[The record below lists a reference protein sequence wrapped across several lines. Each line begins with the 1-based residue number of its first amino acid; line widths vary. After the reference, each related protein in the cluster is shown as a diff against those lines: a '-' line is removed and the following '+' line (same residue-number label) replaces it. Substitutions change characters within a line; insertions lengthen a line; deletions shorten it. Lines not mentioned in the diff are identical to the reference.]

1 MQVARVHSSQVL
13 CAGIEAVSKLSRH
26 VEVSVVAAGCLGFI
40 ILPYEAS
47 SLERAQAAQDA
58 LLKRA
63 KANSLAQLGK
73 YDPASEDE
81 SAGDRTYEKNYV
93 Y

>member
-1 MQVARVHSSQVL
+1 MACGKHPVQTGLRL
-13 CAGIEAVSKLSRH
+13 
-26 VEVSVVAAGCLGFI
+26 
-40 ILPYEAS
+40 LPR
-47 SLERAQAAQDA
+47 LLQAAQDA

-63 KANSLAQLGK
+63 RANSAAQLGK
-73 YDPASEDE
+73 YDPSLEDE

>member
-1 MQVARVHSSQVL
+1 M
-13 CAGIEAVSKLSRH
+13 IAVSCRALSFCAA
-26 VEVSVVAAGCLGFI
+26 VV
-40 ILPYEAS
+40 
-47 SLERAQAAQDA
+47 AQAAQDA

>member
-1 MQVARVHSSQVL
+1 
-13 CAGIEAVSKLSRH
+13 
-26 VEVSVVAAGCLGFI
+26 
-40 ILPYEAS
+40 LPH
-47 SLERAQAAQDA
+47 RAQAAQDA

>member
-1 MQVARVHSSQVL
+1 MLQPNLLPVSP
-13 CAGIEAVSKLSRH
+13 CAEHALLHCV
-26 VEVSVVAAGCLGFI
+26 
-40 ILPYEAS
+40 
-47 SLERAQAAQDA
+47 AQAAQDA

>member
-1 MQVARVHSSQVL
+1 MLLEEQ
-13 CAGIEAVSKLSRH
+13 
-26 VEVSVVAAGCLGFI
+26 CLGGSAV
-40 ILPYEAS
+40 LACLCQPSTDPA
-47 SLERAQAAQDA
+47 LLTLQAAQDA

-73 YDPASEDE
+73 YDPATEDE